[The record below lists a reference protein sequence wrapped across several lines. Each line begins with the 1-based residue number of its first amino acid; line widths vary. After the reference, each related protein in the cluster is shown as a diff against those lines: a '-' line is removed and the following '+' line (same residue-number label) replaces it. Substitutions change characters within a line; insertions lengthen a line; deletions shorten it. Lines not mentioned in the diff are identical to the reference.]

1 MFYKI
6 AKAIVLF
13 IARVLY
19 RIEIKGGENI
29 PKGEGYI
36 VYCNHLS
43 FADPVFLTYLI
54 GKKLRIMAKKELFK
68 TKFLEKVFLSL
79 GAFPVDRGKNDTS
92 AIDRAAESINS
103 GEVMLIFPE
112 GTRSKTGKTGRFKA
126 GVTIVALKTGANLLP
141 VVIQYSKGMKPGSK
155 ITMSVQPMVKNEE
168 LGVNDLSTKSL
179 RTATQLLQNKIEE
192 GIEKLAEN

>member
-6 AKAIVLF
+6 AKTIVLF

-19 RIEIKGGENI
+19 RIEIKGKENI
-29 PKGEGYI
+29 PQGEGYI
-36 VYCNHLS
+36 LYSNHLT
-43 FADPVFLTYLI
+43 FADPVFITYLI

-68 TKFLEKVFLSL
+68 TKFLEKIFLSL

-92 AIDRAAESINS
+92 AIDRAAESIKS

-126 GVTIVALKTGANLLP
+126 GVSIVAAKTGANLLP

-155 ITMSVQPMVKNEE
+155 VTMSVLSMVKNEE
-168 LGVNDLSTKSL
+168 LGITDASTKAL

-192 GIEKLAEN
+192 GIKELAED